1 MGSDAVDART
11 PPTVSSAGIGMGLA
25 CGQIWRKSRGERR
38 MIQAVFSNPLHPEYG
53 VATIPFPILHDQ
65 YAYCMELL
73 EALEIGDAVK
83 TDCKVEEIDSF
94 YTVLKRTEMLTVNV
108 EELNY
113 LAKRLES
120 FDDGEAA
127 QFQAMAHKLEL
138 FKLKD
143 FINLTFCCQQTTV
156 ITDFSDLA
164 AIGRDHYMNLHGG
177 SARVDVLEA
186 LDGEETARQLIENGN
201 GTITPYGVAYD
212 NGIKLEQ
219 VYDGQFFPCYYY
231 EPNASALALTSKAEP
246 EDTEH
251 ITWLFLPMAQE
262 EIDRALLRA
271 GITDPPEIRLRLVE
285 SHLPDEVDVLL
296 DMEQESL
303 ADLNA
308 LAQVAD
314 TLSTD
319 DLKKLGAVVAM
330 AKPETAAQIKRLA
343 ENLELFDFAP
353 DAHTPEEYG
362 KYMIQQSGYFD
373 YDENLDGFYD
383 YEGYAQQRM
392 SEEDGMFTD
401 RGYIAYKG
409 YYSMEEVM
417 NGSQSGC
424 MEMGGMT

>member
-1 MGSDAVDART
+1 
-11 PPTVSSAGIGMGLA
+11 
-25 CGQIWRKSRGERR
+25 

-53 VATIPFPILHDQ
+53 VATIPFPISHDQ

-73 EALEIGDAVK
+73 EALKIGDAVK
-83 TDCKVEEIDSF
+83 ADCKVEEIDSF
-94 YTVLKRTEMLTVNV
+94 YTVLKRMEMLTVNV

-138 FKLKD
+138 SKLKD

-177 SARVDVLEA
+177 SARVDELEA

-271 GITDPPEIRLRLVE
+271 GITDPLEIRLRLVE

-417 NGSQSGC
+417 NSSQSGC
-424 MEMGGMT
+424 MEMGGTT

>member
-1 MGSDAVDART
+1 MF
-11 PPTVSSAGIGMGLA
+11 
-25 CGQIWRKSRGERR
+25 
-38 MIQAVFSNPLHPEYG
+38 QAVLSNPDHPDYG
-53 VATIPFPILHDQ
+53 VVTIPFPIPHNQ
-65 YAYCMELL
+65 YAHCMELL

-83 TDCKVEEIDSF
+83 ADCKVQAINSF

-113 LAKRLES
+113 LAKRLDS
-120 FDDGEAA
+120 FDTGEAA

-138 FKLKD
+138 SKLKD
-143 FINLTFCCQQTTV
+143 FINLTFCCQQATV

-164 AIGRDHYMNLHGG
+164 AVGRDHYMNLHGG
-177 SARVDVLEA
+177 CASVDELNK
-186 LDGEETARQLIENGN
+186 LDSEETARRLIESGS
-201 GTITPYGVAYD
+201 GTITPYGVVYD
-212 NGIKLEQ
+212 NGMKLEQ
-219 VYDGQFFPCYYY
+219 VYDGRFFPCYYH
-231 EPNASALALTSKAEP
+231 EPNASALALTSKSEP

-251 ITWLFLPMAQE
+251 ITWLFLPMVQE
-262 EIDRALLRA
+262 EIDRALLRG
-271 GITDPPEIRLRLVE
+271 GITGSEDVRLRLVE

-330 AKPETAAQIKRLA
+330 AKPKTAAQIKRLA

-362 KYMIQQSGYFD
+362 KYMIQQSGHFD
-373 YDENLDGFYD
+373 YDENLDAFYD
-383 YEGYAQQRM
+383 YEKYGTERM
-392 SEEDGMFTD
+392 NEEDGMFTD

-409 YYSMEEVM
+409 YYSIEEVM
-417 NGSQSGC
+417 NGSQSSH
-424 MEMGGMT
+424 MEMGGIM

>member
-1 MGSDAVDART
+1 
-11 PPTVSSAGIGMGLA
+11 
-25 CGQIWRKSRGERR
+25 

-94 YTVLKRTEMLTVNV
+94 YTVLKRMEMLTVNV

-138 FKLKD
+138 SKLKD

-177 SARVDVLEA
+177 SARVDELEA

-271 GITDPPEIRLRLVE
+271 GITDPSEIRLRLVE
-285 SHLPDEVDVLL
+285 SHLLDEVDVLL
-296 DMEQESL
+296 DMDQESL
-303 ADLNA
+303 ADLNT

-353 DAHTPEEYG
+353 GAHTPQEYG
-362 KYMIQQSGYFD
+362 KYMIQQSGRFE
-373 YDENLDGFYD
+373 YDENLDAFYD
-383 YEGYAQQRM
+383 YEKYGAQRM
-392 SEEDGMFTD
+392 NEEDGMFTD

-409 YYSMEEVM
+409 YISMEEVM
-417 NGSQSGC
+417 NGSQSNC
-424 MEMGGMT
+424 MEMGGFSR

>member
-1 MGSDAVDART
+1 
-11 PPTVSSAGIGMGLA
+11 
-25 CGQIWRKSRGERR
+25 

-94 YTVLKRTEMLTVNV
+94 YTVLKRMEMLTVNV

-156 ITDFSDLA
+156 ITNFSDLA

-177 SARVDVLEA
+177 SARVDELEA

-409 YYSMEEVM
+409 YHCPQGGCYRRTSCRCGAAAGNFCGRQDMD
-417 NGSQSGC
+417 GGQSDYHRQDRYR
-424 MEMGGMT
+424 

>member
-1 MGSDAVDART
+1 
-11 PPTVSSAGIGMGLA
+11 
-25 CGQIWRKSRGERR
+25 

-53 VATIPFPILHDQ
+53 VATIPFPISHDQ

-73 EALEIGDAVK
+73 EALKIGDAVK
-83 TDCKVEEIDSF
+83 ADCKVEEIDSF
-94 YTVLKRTEMLTVNV
+94 YTVLKRMEMLTVNV

-138 FKLKD
+138 SKLKD

-177 SARVDVLEA
+177 SARVDELEA

-271 GITDPPEIRLRLVE
+271 GITDPSEIRLRLVE

-296 DMEQESL
+296 DMENESIG
-303 ADLNA
+303 DLNA
-308 LAQVAD
+308 LAQA
-314 TLSTD
+314 TD
-319 DLKKLGAVVAM
+319 GFPDDSLRKLGAVVIM
-330 AKPETAAQIKRLA
+330 AKPETAAQVKNLA
-343 ENLELFDFAP
+343 ENPDLFDFAP
-353 DAHTPEEYG
+353 DTHTPGEYG
-362 KYMIQQSGYFD
+362 KYMIQQSGRFE
-373 YDENLDGFYD
+373 YDENLDEFYD
-383 YEGYAQQRM
+383 YEGYALQRM

-409 YYSMEEVM
+409 YTSLAEIMD
-417 NGSQSGC
+417 GSQSRC
-424 MEMGGMT
+424 MEMGGMA

>member
-1 MGSDAVDART
+1 
-11 PPTVSSAGIGMGLA
+11 
-25 CGQIWRKSRGERR
+25 
-38 MIQAVFSNPLHPEYG
+38 MIQAVFSNPLHPKYG
-53 VATIPFPILHDQ
+53 VATIPFPIPRDQ
-65 YAYCMELL
+65 YAHCMELL
-73 EALEIGDAVK
+73 EALEIGGAVK

-94 YTVLKRTEMLTVNV
+94 YTVLKRMEMLTVNV

-138 FKLKD
+138 SKLKD

-177 SARVDVLEA
+177 SARVDELEA

-262 EIDRALLRA
+262 EIERALLRG
-271 GITDPPEIRLRLVE
+271 GITDPADVRLRLE
-285 SHLPDEVDVLL
+285 DSQLPNEADVLL
-296 DMEQESL
+296 DMEYETLS
-303 ADLNA
+303 DLNE
-308 LAQVAD
+308 LAEAAD
-314 TLSTD
+314 GLSKAD
-319 DLKKLGAVVAM
+319 MEKLGAVVMLAEPKS
-330 AKPETAAQIKRLA
+330 AVQIKNLA
-343 ENLELFDFAP
+343 ESLDLFDFAP
-353 DAHTPEEYG
+353 SAHTPQEYG
-362 KYMIQQSGYFD
+362 KYMIQQSGHFD
-373 YDENLDGFYD
+373 YDENLDAFYD
-383 YEGYAQQRM
+383 YEKYGTERM
-392 SEEDGMFTD
+392 NAEDGMFTD

-409 YYSMEEVM
+409 FYSMEEVM
-417 NGSQSGC
+417 NSGQSSH
-424 MEMGGMT
+424 MEMGGLSR